1 MSKHL
6 VTGASGQLGRLTLKA
21 LEARLPKS
29 ETAVLVRKEEDRA
42 RLAADGYDA
51 RLGDYTDPAAL
62 EKAFAG
68 IDRLLLISGS
78 EVGQRR
84 AQHANVIAAAKAAG
98 VGFIAYTSI
107 LKADSSPLALAAEHK
122 ATEEALAASGL
133 AHAFLRNGW
142 YTENFTAALAQ
153 DLELGQHFGAAGS
166 GKFAAAPRADYAEAA
181 AAVLAGAGHEGKT
194 YELGGDTAFTLTE
207 FAGAVSEL
215 SGKPVV
221 YVDMPE
227 QVFADALKG
236 AGLPGPF
243 AEILANSD
251 AKAAEGWLDTPST
264 DLATLIGR
272 PTTPLA
278 EVLKA
283 ALA

>member
-1 MSKHL
+1 MTRYL
-6 VTGASGQLGRLTLKA
+6 VTGAAGQLGRLVLADLISKV
-21 LEARLPKS
+21 P
-29 ETAVLVRKEEDRA
+29 AVDIVALVRRPDA
-42 RLAADGYDA
+42 AADLA
-51 RLGDYTDPAAL
+51 KLGVETRIASYEDPAAL
-62 EKAFAG
+62 AAAFAG
-68 IDRLLLISGS
+68 IDRLLLISSS
-78 EVGQRR
+78 EVGQR
-84 AQHANVIAAAKAAG
+84 APQHQNVIDAAKAAG

-264 DLATLIGR
+264 DLATLIGH